1 MESFLP
7 RSHAMPS
14 STAPELEIKYL
25 RHFIPWLQTQFISLA
40 FTTYQTNRLFF
51 MGCNEQ
57 DRVSARE
64 RLFDKPMGIYASNN
78 SIYVST
84 RYQIWRFE
92 NLLKPREIYQ
102 QSVDAFAERLVRA
115 ASPTGEEKRL
125 VARHHL
131 YIPRTAYTTGDL
143 NVHDVVLDDAE
154 KIVFVNTDFSCLA
167 TISND
172 YSFVPLW
179 QPSFIS
185 KLAAEDRCRLN
196 GFGLRDLGTLQ
207 KPTLLC
213 SACS

>member
-7 RSHAMPS
+7 RSYAMPS
-14 STAPELEIKYL
+14 STAPELEINCSP
-25 RHFIPWLQTQFISLA
+25 HFIPWLQTQFISLA

-51 MGCNEQ
+51 IGCNEQ
-57 DRVSARE
+57 DRVTACE

-84 RYQIWRFE
+84 GYQIWRFE
-92 NLLKPREIYQ
+92 NLLQSKETYQ
-102 QSVDAFAERLVRA
+102 QSVDA
-115 ASPTGEEKRL
+115 KRL
-125 VARHHL
+125 VARHRL

-172 YSFVPLW
+172 YSFVSLW
-179 QPSFIS
+179 QPPFIS
-185 KLAAEDRCRLN
+185 KLAAEDRCHLN
-196 GFGLRDLGTLQ
+196 GFGLGDLGTLQ